1 MDQAL
6 IWKLDIAMKYQTRQ
20 DADML
25 RNLRSLKDECV
36 DIHENV
42 FLMYL

>member
-6 IWKLDIAMKYQTRQ
+6 IWTLDISMKYQTLSDPQ

-25 RNLRSLKDECV
+25 RNLRTVLKM
-36 DIHENV
+36 NV
-42 FLMYL
+42 LTFVKMSS

>member
-25 RNLRSLKDECV
+25 RNLRTVLKM
-36 DIHENV
+36 NV
-42 FLMYL
+42 LTFMKTFS